1 MRKHLLALCVLFIAT
16 QPASA
21 QEVAGGAP
29 PSEDTIRELIEVTGA
44 SRLIE
49 DTYGQV
55 DSIMQ
60 QAMREALAGKA
71 LTTEQ
76 EALLAEMRQR
86 IVEIFR
92 EQMSWQ
98 KMEPMIIDI
107 YRKSFTQSELDGM
120 LAFYRTDAGRAVIAK
135 MPVVMQHT
143 MEALQQDLG
152 AMMPKLRAVQ
162 DDIIARLKA
171 TKP

>member
-1 MRKHLLALCVLFIAT
+1 MRRHFFTLCILFIAA
-16 QPASA
+16 QPAAAREAVSD
-21 QEVAGGAP
+21 AP
-29 PSEDTIRELIEVTGA
+29 PTEATIRELIEVTGA

-49 DTYGQV
+49 DMYGQV
-55 DSIMQ
+55 DSMMQ
-60 QAMREALAGKA
+60 QAMREALTGKA

-98 KMEPMIIDI
+98 KMEPVIIDI
-107 YRKSFTQSELDGM
+107 YRKSFNQAELDGM

-152 AMMPKLRAVQ
+152 AMMPRLRAVQ
-162 DDIIARLKA
+162 DDIIARLNA